1 MSWLERTQQD
11 ADHDLDSWSDA
22 SDVSVDELAH
32 EWMQAKGAERVAVES
47 RRSTEDALYAAL
59 RIDETKEG
67 RRTIKDK
74 GFKVVVTTRITR
86 KVDPD
91 LAQEIA
97 AENGLTEHLSSL
109 FRWKPEVDAKAWASA
124 DQSITNILAG
134 AITAKPSR
142 PSIAITLEDKE

>member
-1 MSWLERTQQD
+1 MSWMERTQK
-11 ADHDLDSWSDA
+11 DHNHDINSSNA
-22 SDVSVDELAH
+22 SDVSIDELAN
-32 EWMQAKGAERVAVES
+32 EWMEAKEAERVAIES
-47 RRSTEDALYAAL
+47 RRLIEDALYDAL
-59 RIDETKEG
+59 KIDEAKEG
-67 RRTIKDK
+67 RHTIKDK
-74 GFKVVVTTRITR
+74 GFKVVITTRITR

-109 FRWKPEVDAKAWASA
+109 FRWKPEVDAKAWAAA